1 MTVGAIR
8 EKLSDYIR
16 IADDEKIKAMYVLLK
31 NDMEEEPVWWQNE
44 QLLQEMD
51 TEYNNWKSG
60 KAKGYTIDEV
70 STEIKQEEVKR
81 GKK

>member
-31 NDMEEEPVWWQNE
+31 NDMEEEPKWWQNE

-60 KAKGYTIDEV
+60 KAKGYTMDEV
-70 STEIKQEEVKR
+70 STEIKKEEVKR
-81 GKK
+81 GAK